1 MEVLNEEFIRK
12 HLKTK
17 FMGRNVIHL
26 DTVDSTN
33 DYAKI
38 HGENFAEGTLVT
50 CGEQTKGRGRQGRR
64 WESETGL
71 CMSVLLRP
79 QIEMQHISKITQV
92 CAAAV
97 SAALSELGVEARIKW
112 PNDIFING
120 KKVCGI
126 LTEMK
131 IAEDGSP
138 LVVAGMGINVTN
150 ESFTDVIKDTASS
163 VLLETGMNVDK
174 GIIAAKIL
182 NNFEILYNELQKGNF
197 EASLK
202 ICRERSYI
210 IGKEINLIEGGKITA
225 ATAIGISPDG
235 ELVVRYQDGR
245 IGSVISGEVSVRIR

>member
-1 MEVLNEEFIRK
+1 MEVLNGEIIRRY
-12 HLKTK
+12 LNTK
-17 FMGRNVIHL
+17 YMGRNVIHL
-26 DTVDSTN
+26 DSVDSTN
-33 DYAKI
+33 DYVKT
-38 HGENFAEGTLVT
+38 HGAEFTEGTLVT

-79 QIEMQHISKITQV
+79 KIEVQHISKITQV

-97 SAALSELGVEARIKW
+97 SSALSELSVEAQIKW

-126 LTEMK
+126 LTELK

-138 LVVAGMGINVTN
+138 LVVVGMGMNVDN
-150 ESFTDVIKDTASS
+150 ASFPDDIKQTASS
-163 VLLETGMNVDK
+163 ILLETGMSVEK

-182 NNFEILYNELQKGNF
+182 NHFETLYNELEKGNF
-197 EASLK
+197 EDSLK
-202 ICRERSYI
+202 ICRESSYI

-225 ATAIGISPDG
+225 ATATGISPDG
-235 ELVVRYQDGR
+235 ELEVRYQDGR
-245 IGSVISGEVSVRIR
+245 TGGVISGEVSVRIR